1 MSTNTPNPSNP
12 AGSSNEPTGASGSTP
27 SSQPNSE
34 LEAAVDRV
42 LERKVTPMLEDD
54 RLNRKTD
61 RLRGQVGWLTGITIA
76 SVLILG
82 GALAWS
88 VNRLQTQQERLA
100 NSVASGEE
108 AGGQVQQLREQLQT
122 NQERLQAMRERL
134 QEIGS
139 GVNSNESAL
148 NRIADSLRGIAER
161 GSSGSESPSA
171 EPSPSQTEG
180 SQEGSQT
187 DGGSQQADGTNGGG
201 NSAQ

>member
-88 VNRLQTQQERLA
+88 VNRLQTQQARLA
-100 NSVASGEE
+100 DSVASGEE

-148 NRIADSLRGIAER
+148 NRIADSLRGIAEQ

-171 EPSPSQTEG
+171 EPSPSET
-180 SQEGSQT
+180 EGSQT
-187 DGGSQQADGTNGGG
+187 DGSSQQSNGTNGGG
-201 NSAQ
+201 NSTE